1 MVDGQGQEGDVA
13 EFKDNLPT
21 KLQDSQIVVKEG
33 NVGGDE
39 VQSNDCANGY
49 QGLLSDE
56 APGGVADA
64 HKDWLV
70 NVLAMAVIDV
80 D

>member
-39 VQSNDCANGY
+39 VQSNDCANGD
-49 QGLLSDE
+49 Q
-56 APGGVADA
+56 
-64 HKDWLV
+64 
-70 NVLAMAVIDV
+70 
-80 D
+80 